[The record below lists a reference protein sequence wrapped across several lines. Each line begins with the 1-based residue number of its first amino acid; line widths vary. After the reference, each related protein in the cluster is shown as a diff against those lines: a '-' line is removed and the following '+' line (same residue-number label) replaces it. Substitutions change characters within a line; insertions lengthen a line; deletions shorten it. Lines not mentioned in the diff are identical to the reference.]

1 VSISILL
8 DMASTEHADRIAVGR
23 RADGMSYAE
32 LSAAVAGGAGRL
44 RSHNPRHVVFLGV
57 NGPAF
62 PLALFA
68 AAHAGLAVTPLSYR
82 LDESVVNALIR
93 RLDRPL
99 VLSDPAFESVAVTAG
114 YPVLTTDSWLSDAS
128 RAPRAQPGPGDDA
141 APAVVLFTSGTTAI
155 PKGVLLRHSHLVS
168 YVLQTVEFGAADAA
182 DAALISVP
190 PYHVAGVGTVLTNV
204 YAGRRLVYL
213 PDFDPRSWLDLVAAE
228 EISQAMVVPTML
240 ARIVDHLDGRPADA
254 PALRSIAYGGARMPR
269 PVLDAA
275 LRAFP
280 DVGFVNAYGLTE
292 TSSTLAVLSPADHR
306 AALASGDSAARARLG
321 SAGRLV
327 PGMEGQIRDA
337 EGMPLPPGETGEL
350 WVRGDQVSGE
360 YLGRGSALDADG
372 WFPTRDCGYFD
383 TGGYLFIE
391 GRSDDVIIRGGENI
405 APAEIEDVLAAHP
418 AVRDVVVIGLPDEEW
433 GERIVAVI
441 VLRPGHSPDPEELR
455 AWTRRRLRGSRTPD
469 QVAFRADL
477 PRNATGKLL
486 RREIAADLASA

>member
-1 VSISILL
+1 
-8 DMASTEHADRIAVGR
+8 
-23 RADGMSYAE
+23 
-32 LSAAVAGGAGRL
+32 
-44 RSHNPRHVVFLGV
+44 
-57 NGPAF
+57 
-62 PLALFA
+62 
-68 AAHAGLAVTPLSYR
+68 
-82 LDESVVNALIR
+82 
-93 RLDRPL
+93 
-99 VLSDPAFESVAVTAG
+99 
-114 YPVLTTDSWLSDAS
+114 
-128 RAPRAQPGPGDDA
+128 
-141 APAVVLFTSGTTAI
+141 
-155 PKGVLLRHSHLVS
+155 
-168 YVLQTVEFGAADAA
+168 
-182 DAALISVP
+182 
-190 PYHVAGVGTVLTNV
+190 
-204 YAGRRLVYL
+204 
-213 PDFDPRSWLDLVAAE
+213 
-228 EISQAMVVPTML
+228 MVVPTML
-240 ARIVDHLDGRPADA
+240 ARIVDHLDGRPADV

-269 PVLDAA
+269 PVLDAV